1 MDQRCDEHRG
11 PDYARNSPF
20 AVFANL
26 AARTRRFILEATNDT
41 SIRQCLRFR
50 GRQSNV
56 QWVMVSSLMRP
67 LPVAAPSEMVRGT
80 VDVFDNLNSECRPAG
95 DNPNMDLE
103 LERLSNRSAGCQRH
117 SSGLKSKSI
126 VAAETIT
133 EYMKE
138 RLPDALAQI
147 RDTDFTKAVSDLKTV
162 ENTLQATLAT
172 SSRLMSGSSLLDYI

>member
-1 MDQRCDEHRG
+1 MGDGELVD
-11 PDYARNSPF
+11 
-20 AVFANL
+20 
-26 AARTRRFILEATNDT
+26 AT
-41 SIRQCLRFR
+41 
-50 GRQSNV
+50 
-56 QWVMVSSLMRP
+56 
-67 LPVAAPSEMVRGT
+67 VAGGSAFGDGTPGT
-80 VDVFDNLNSECRPAG
+80 VDVFDNLQLLANAVRAG

-103 LERLSNRSAGCQRH
+103 LERLEQSIEQVVNVRQRVGLNLNRLS
-117 SSGLKSKSI
+117 
-126 VAAETIT
+126 AAETIT